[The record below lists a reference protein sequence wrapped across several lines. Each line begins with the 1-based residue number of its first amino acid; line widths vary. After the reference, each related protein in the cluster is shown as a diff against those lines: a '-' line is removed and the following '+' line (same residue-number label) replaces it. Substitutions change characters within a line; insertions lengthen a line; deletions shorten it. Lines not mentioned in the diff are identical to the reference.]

1 MQAQVQGVIIAE
13 EQTEA
18 GDIPVILPQVGIP
31 LVGDHI
37 VASR

>member
-1 MQAQVQGVIIAE
+1 MIIAE
-13 EQTEA
+13 EQTER

-31 LVGDHI
+31 LIGDHI